1 MIRLARI
8 LLPVLLLGLVACGG
22 REAPA
27 SQAVATAHP
36 LATEAAL
43 EVLRDGGNAFD
54 AAVTASAVLAVV
66 EPYGSGMGGGGFWLL
81 HRASDGHE
89 VMIDGR
95 ETAPGEAHADMY
107 VREDGSI
114 DQEASRAGPLAA
126 AIPGQPAALVHLAQE
141 YGRLPLERLLAPA
154 IELARDGFEA
164 DPRLIDRLERR
175 GDVLSPVAAAI
186 FMPDGELPDKGQVL
200 RQPALA
206 ETLEKIV
213 AEGRDGFYTGEV
225 AERLV
230 EGVREAGGI
239 WTLDDLV
246 GYQVVEREPVVA
258 EVMGMRVV
266 SAAPPSSGGVT
277 LVQTLNILDGLDL
290 AGADEAGR
298 IHLTVEAM
306 RRAYHDRARY
316 LGDPDFVAMPL
327 ARLLSEDYAAGLRTS
342 IHPERALPSAHL
354 APVAPGVGGGPS
366 TSHFSIIDGE
376 GNRVAATLTINWP
389 WGAGLM
395 IEDTGILLNNEMDD
409 FTARPGEPNAY
420 GLVHSRANAI
430 APGKR
435 MLSSMSPS
443 FVEQGERLAI
453 LGTPG
458 GGRIISMVLLGMLN
472 FADGAEAEAIV
483 SAPRYHH
490 QYLPDVI
497 QHEPDTFS
505 EALQAQLRE
514 FGHELESVGRT
525 YGDMHVITRG
535 TDGVLRAASDPR
547 GIGEAKAE

>member
-1 MIRLARI
+1 MMRLAR
-8 LLPVLLLGLVACGG
+8 LMLPVLLLGLAACGG

-66 EPYGSGMGGGGFWLL
+66 EPYSSGMGGGGFWLL

-114 DQEASRAGPLAA
+114 DQAASRVGPLAA
-126 AIPGQPAALVHLAQE
+126 GIPGQPAALVHLAE
-141 YGRLPLERLLAPA
+141 KYGRLSLERLLAPA
-154 IELARDGFEA
+154 IELAREGFEA

-213 AEGRDGFYTGEV
+213 AHGRDGFYTGEV

-239 WTLDDLV
+239 WTLDDLA

-290 AGADEAGR
+290 AATDEAGR

-342 IHPERALPSAHL
+342 IHPERALPSVHL
-354 APVAPGVGGGPS
+354 APVAPDAVGGPS
-366 TSHFSIIDGE
+366 TTHFSIIDGE

-395 IEDTGILLNNEMDD
+395 IEGTGILLNNEMDD

-420 GLVHSRANAI
+420 GLVHSAANAI

-435 MLSSMSPS
+435 MLSSMTPT

-458 GGRIISMVLLGMLN
+458 GGRIISMVLLGVLN

-514 FGHELESVGRT
+514 FGHELESVGRS

-535 TDGVLRAASDPR
+535 SDGSLRAASDPR
-547 GIGEAKAE
+547 GIGRAVAE

>member
-1 MIRLARI
+1 MIRLAR
-8 LLPVLLLGLVACGG
+8 LMLPVLLLGLAACGG

-43 EVLRDGGNAFD
+43 QVLRDGGNAFD

-114 DQEASRAGPLAA
+114 DQAASRSGPLAA

-239 WTLDDLV
+239 WTLDDLA

-298 IHLTVEAM
+298 IHLAVEAM

-354 APVAPGVGGGPS
+354 APVAPDADGGPS

-409 FTARPGEPNAY
+409 FTARPGEANAY
-420 GLVHSRANAI
+420 GLVHSAANAI

-435 MLSSMSPS
+435 MLSSMSPA

-458 GGRIISMVLLGMLN
+458 GGRIISMVLLGVLN

-505 EALQAQLRE
+505 EEAQTRLRE